1 MKRKGE
7 VALTNIFISQN
18 INDFI
23 SRRNK
28 LMDILTTRELEV
40 LHLLTRGLSNREIAA
55 ELYLSP
61 GTIRIY
67 LSNIYLKLDVS
78 SRTQAAIMAKECGI

>member
-1 MKRKGE
+1 
-7 VALTNIFISQN
+7 
-18 INDFI
+18 
-23 SRRNK
+23 
-28 LMDILTTRELEV
+28 MDILTPRELEV
-40 LHLLTRGLSNREIAA
+40 LHLLTKGLSNREIAA

-61 GTIRIY
+61 GTIRVY